1 MFNLELPR
9 SNPSLPQNDTP
20 HQLKRREEQL
30 SDARGKFVWTTTLPN
45 VVGVPMAKHVPLSD
59 EPTLEWLLK
68 VADVA
73 FVVIENLLENLVG
86 KLKQEEHGLVKKELL
101 DLKLHLAEARLKHKE
116 HGAPEVAS
124 LIGDAIT
131 RLRTVVAPDKE
142 SVSKIIDR
150 LQTLSLQFKQHMA
163 GSRTQ
168 LQDYAD
174 IFKAIELP
182 EIAHEFQEDATFA
195 RMRVA
200 GPNPMLIKGI
210 SQLPTNF
217 PLSAAQYAQ
226 VMAGDS
232 LSAASKEGRL
242 YLLDYA
248 QLQAMVD
255 SPASLDP
262 LKVVYAPIALFA
274 LPKGEAELTPVAI
287 QCGQDPAKF
296 PLLLKP
302 AADKASEHF
311 GWLMAKTVVQV
322 ADGNYHE
329 LFVHLARTHLVLEAF
344 VVATH
349 RQLADQHPLNI
360 LLIPHFEGSLFI
372 NNAAAGSL
380 IAEGGAINTV
390 FGSQITTIQS
400 SAGGDRLAFDFWG
413 SMLPTELAARKV
425 DDPARLPYFP
435 YRDDALL
442 VWHAIEKWAGEY
454 VGLYYV
460 DDNAVVGDTELAA
473 WSADLVGQGLL
484 KGFKPITNR
493 ADLIQVLTM
502 VMFTASAQHA
512 AVNFP
517 QRTIMSYAPSVTG
530 AGWATPPKSTKGHTE
545 QQWVNMMPP
554 IDVAMDQLNILYLLG
569 SVYYRR
575 LGEYKSNHF
584 PYLNWFRDK
593 KVEAPL
599 ARFNA
604 ELEKIEGEITLRN
617 QLREPNPYP
626 YLLPSQIPPSIN
638 I

>member
-20 HQLKRREEQL
+20 HQLKKREEQL
-30 SDARGKFVWTTTLPN
+30 SEAREKFVWTVSMPN
-45 VVGVPMAKHVPLSD
+45 VVGVPMAEKVPFSD

-73 FVVIENLLENLVG
+73 LAVIENLLENLVDRV
-86 KLKQEEHGLVKKELL
+86 KQEERSLVKKELL
-101 DLKLHLAEARLKHKE
+101 DLKLSLAEVRLKHKE
-116 HGAPEVAS
+116 HSVPDPATLV
-124 LIGDAIT
+124 GDAIT
-131 RLRTVVAPDKE
+131 RLRTVLAPDKE
-142 SVSKIIDR
+142 KVTQTINR
-150 LQTLSLQFKQHMA
+150 LQELSAQFKEYVA
-163 GSRTQ
+163 GDEVN
-168 LQDYAD
+168 LEDYAN

-182 EIAHEFQEDATFA
+182 QIADDFQDDATFA
-195 RMRVA
+195 RLRVA
-200 GPNPMLIKGI
+200 GPNPMLIKGV
-210 SQLPTNF
+210 SKLPAKF
-217 PLSAAQYAQ
+217 PLTAAQYAQ
-226 VMAGDS
+226 VMAGDT
-232 LSAASKEGRL
+232 LSAAAKEGRL
-242 YLLDYA
+242 YLLDYEE
-248 QLQAMVD
+248 LQALVEE
-255 SPASLDP
+255 PASLKP

-274 LPKGEAELTPVAI
+274 LPKGETELTPVAI

-296 PLLLKP
+296 PVLLKP
-302 AADKASEHF
+302 DADQADQHF

-372 NNAAAGSL
+372 NNAAADSL
-380 IAEGGAINTV
+380 IAEGGAINKV
-390 FGSQITTIQS
+390 FGAQITAIQS
-400 SAGGDRLAFDFWG
+400 AAGGDRLAFDFWG
-413 SMLPTELAARKV
+413 SMLPTELAARNV

-442 VWHAIEKWAGEY
+442 VWNAIAEWAGEY
-454 VGLYYV
+454 VGLYYD
-460 DDNAVVGDTELAA
+460 DDNAVAGDTELAA
-473 WSADLVGQGLL
+473 WCADLIGQGLL
-484 KGFKPITNR
+484 KGFKAITNR

-502 VMFTASAQHA
+502 IIFTASAQHA

-517 QRTIMSYAPSVTG
+517 QRTIMTYAPAVTG
-530 AGWATPPKSTKGHTE
+530 AGWAKPPATTKGQSE
-545 QQWVNMMPP
+545 EAWVKMMPP
-554 IDVAMDQLNILYLLG
+554 LDVAMEQLNILYLLG

-584 PYLNWFRDK
+584 PYFNWFRDK
-593 KVEAPL
+593 KVTAPL

-604 ELEKIEGEITLRN
+604 NLEKIEGEINLRN
-617 QLREPNPYP
+617 QVREPNPYP

>member
-20 HQLKRREEQL
+20 HQLKKREEQL
-30 SDARGKFVWTTTLPN
+30 SEAREKFVWTVSMPN
-45 VVGVPMAKHVPLSD
+45 VVGVPMAEKVPFSD

-73 FVVIENLLENLVG
+73 LAVIENLLENLVDRV
-86 KLKQEEHGLVKKELL
+86 KQEERSLVKKELL
-101 DLKLHLAEARLKHKE
+101 DLKLSLAEVRLKHKE
-116 HGAPEVAS
+116 HSIPDPATLV
-124 LIGDAIT
+124 GDAIT
-131 RLRTVVAPDKE
+131 RLRTVLAPDKE
-142 SVSKIIDR
+142 KVTQTINR
-150 LQTLSLQFKQHMA
+150 LQELSAQFKEYVA
-163 GSRTQ
+163 GDEVH
-168 LQDYAD
+168 LEDYAN

-182 EIAHEFQEDATFA
+182 QIADDFQDDATFA
-195 RMRVA
+195 RLRVA
-200 GPNPMLIKGI
+200 GPNPMLIKGV
-210 SQLPTNF
+210 SKLPAKF
-217 PLSAAQYAQ
+217 PLTAAQYAQ
-226 VMAGDS
+226 VMAGDT
-232 LSAASKEGRL
+232 LSAAAKEGRL
-242 YLLDYA
+242 YLLDYEE
-248 QLQAMVD
+248 LQALVEK
-255 SPASLDP
+255 PASLDP

-274 LPKGEAELTPVAI
+274 LPKGETELTPVAI
-287 QCGQDPAKF
+287 QCGQNPDKF
-296 PLLLKP
+296 PILLKP
-302 AADKASEHF
+302 DADQADQHF

-372 NNAAAGSL
+372 NNAAADSL
-380 IAEGGAINTV
+380 IAEGGAINKV
-390 FGSQITTIQS
+390 FGAQITAIQS
-400 SAGGDRLAFDFWG
+400 AAGGDRLAFDFWG
-413 SMLPTELAARKV
+413 SMLPTELAARNV

-442 VWHAIEKWAGEY
+442 VWNAIAEWAGEY
-454 VGLYYV
+454 VGLYYD
-460 DDNAVVGDTELAA
+460 DDNAVAGDTELAA
-473 WSADLVGQGLL
+473 WCADLIGQGLL
-484 KGFKPITNR
+484 KGFKAITNR

-502 VMFTASAQHA
+502 IIFTASAQHA

-517 QRTIMSYAPSVTG
+517 QRTIMTYAPAVTG
-530 AGWATPPKSTKGHTE
+530 AGWAKPPTTTKGQSE
-545 QQWVNMMPP
+545 EAWVKMMPP
-554 IDVAMDQLNILYLLG
+554 LDVAMEQLNILYLLG

-584 PYLNWFRDK
+584 PYFNWFRDK
-593 KVEAPL
+593 KVTAPL

-604 ELEKIEGEITLRN
+604 NLEKIEGEINLRN
-617 QLREPNPYP
+617 QVREPNPYP

>member
-1 MFNLELPR
+1 MFILELPR
-9 SNPSLPQNDTP
+9 SNPSLPQNDSP

-30 SDARGKFVWTTTLPN
+30 IDAREKFVWTTTMPN
-45 VVGVPMAKHVPLSD
+45 VVGVPMATHVPLSD

-73 FVVIENLLENLVG
+73 LVVIENVLENLVG
-86 KLKQEEHGLVKKELL
+86 KLKQEEHHDVKRELL
-101 DLKLHLAEARLKHKE
+101 DLKLELAKSRLKHKE
-116 HGAPEVAS
+116 HSIPDVAS

-131 RLRTVVAPDKE
+131 RLRTLVAPDKE
-142 SVSKIIDR
+142 QVGKIIDR
-150 LQTLSLQFKQHMA
+150 LLELSEQYRQQMEGASVHLE
-163 GSRTQ
+163 
-168 LQDYAD
+168 DYAE

-182 EIAHEFQEDATFA
+182 EIASEFQEDATFA

-200 GPNPMLIKGI
+200 GPNPMLIKGVDK
-210 SQLPTNF
+210 LPSNF

-226 VMAGDS
+226 VMQGDT
-232 LSAASKEGRL
+232 LSAAAKEGRL

-248 QLQAMVD
+248 QLQPLVEQ
-255 SPASLDP
+255 PASLDP
-262 LKVVYAPIALFA
+262 IKVVYAPIALFA
-274 LPKGEAELTPVAI
+274 VPKGEAELTPVAI

-296 PLLLKP
+296 PMLLKP
-302 AADKASEHF
+302 EEDQVEQHF

-372 NNAAAGSL
+372 NNAAANSL
-380 IAEGGAINTV
+380 IAEGGAINKV
-390 FGSQITTIQS
+390 FGAQITAIQAA
-400 SAGGDRLAFDFWG
+400 AGGDRLAFDFWG
-413 SMLPTELAARKV
+413 SMLPTELKARKV
-425 DDPARLPYFP
+425 DDPERLPYFP

-442 VWHAIEKWAGEY
+442 VWEAIEKWASEY

-473 WSADLVGQGLL
+473 WCADLIGQGLL
-484 KGFKPITNR
+484 KGFKTIVNR
-493 ADLIQVLTM
+493 AELIQVLTM
-502 VMFTASAQHA
+502 IMFTASAQHA

-530 AGWATPPKSTKGHTE
+530 AGWAHPPQSTKGHTE
-545 QQWVNMMPP
+545 QEWVNMMPP
-554 IDVAMDQLNILYLLG
+554 IDIAMDQLNILYLLG

-593 KVEAPL
+593 KVDAPL

-617 QLREPNPYP
+617 QVREPNPYP